1 MSPFLLL
8 PGQVGMLEYVDLVTT
23 TIRPQIKAFR
33 TWRDFYNLLLEHER
47 SCQILYDE
55 YYV

>member
-23 TIRPQIKAFR
+23 TIRPQIKAFNKEDMAR
-33 TWRDFYNLLLEHER
+33 LL
-47 SCQILYDE
+47 QF
-55 YYV
+55 VTGT